1 MFSGRYDEAIA
12 ELKKTIEMDPTHP
25 NHRLILYWASIF
37 ASRYQDL
44 FDALKA
50 YGESESLIGQSMTN
64 VAYLLMGEKDRARD
78 FIVRNET
85 ALGAVLPSLVSLIYS
100 LLGDFDKGMVW
111 AEKGIEAR
119 DYYML
124 YSNVNPLLKP
134 FLSDPRRKALLKRLG
149 LVD

>member
-1 MFSGRYDEAIA
+1 
-12 ELKKTIEMDPTHP
+12 
-25 NHRLILYWASIF
+25 
-37 ASRYQDL
+37 
-44 FDALKA
+44 
-50 YGESESLIGQSMTN
+50 MTN